1 MKWIKR
7 ILLLVAIVIVMAIVV
22 SMASYWMLRREPE
35 WYVKPNLTPEMRQA
49 AAARVQHQFSRVG
62 EMAANLRTYEA
73 RRQKAIRDGTTLP
86 ANEVPGPITV
96 RLTQDEINAFYTT
109 HAKFKGWDEDFAKY
123 VTDPQVVLQDDRL
136 IIAGRV
142 PELQGIIVSMHFAP
156 GVDDNG
162 QLHMDM
168 VRILGGK
175 LPLPEAM
182 VSKYRAKL
190 EQSLT
195 RNLPR
200 WQRSATMDSN
210 GLPNEPAVSAAMAK
224 LLLNSINQQP
234 ADSTVFLPLSTRETQ
249 YIPVKLTAAKATKGE
264 IEFTLSPLSETQRSV
279 IIEKIREPY
288 PIRVAAKSQ

>member
-7 ILLLVAIVIVMAIVV
+7 ILLLIAIVIVMAIVL
-22 SMASYWMLRREPE
+22 SACSYWMLRREPE
-35 WYVKPNLTPEMRQA
+35 WFVKPNLTPEMRQA

-73 RRQKAIRDGTTLP
+73 RRQKALREGTTLP
-86 ANEVPGPITV
+86 ADQVPGPITV
-96 RLTQDEINAFYTT
+96 KLTQDELNAFYTT
-109 HAKFKGWDEDFAKY
+109 HAKFKGWDEDLARY
-123 VTDPQVVLQDDRL
+123 VTDPQIVLQNDRL

-156 GVDDNG
+156 SVDIDG
-162 QLHMDM
+162 RLHLDL

-175 LPLPEAM
+175 LPLPDAM
-182 VSKYRAKL
+182 VGKYRQKL
-190 EQSLT
+190 EQSLM

-200 WQRSATMDSN
+200 WQRLAKMDAN

-224 LLLNSINQQP
+224 LLLNSIHQQP
-234 ADSTVFLPLSTRETQ
+234 ADPTVFLPLSTRQTQ

-264 IEFTLSPLSETQRSV
+264 IEFTLAPLSESQRSAV
-279 IIEKIREPY
+279 IEKVRE
-288 PIRVAAKSQ
+288 PIRVKTAE